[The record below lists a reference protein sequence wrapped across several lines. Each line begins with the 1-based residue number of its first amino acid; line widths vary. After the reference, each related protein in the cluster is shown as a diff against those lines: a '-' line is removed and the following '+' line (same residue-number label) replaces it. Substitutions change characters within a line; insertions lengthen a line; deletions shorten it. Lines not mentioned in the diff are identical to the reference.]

1 MTMIELRGVMAK
13 GGKDIQALAE
23 YDRNL
28 RELATYRATGL
39 TPEQIQDMIKRQD
52 DEEAPLPLL

>member
-1 MTMIELRGVMAK
+1 MTSIELRGVMAK

-39 TPEQIQDMIKRQD
+39 TPEQIQDMIKCQD